1 MKGIY
6 LVLGSNL
13 GEKLSS
19 LKYAEKRISESIGG
33 IINRSFYYETEPW
46 GYYQQP
52 VFLNQAI
59 QIETELDPYQL
70 LIQLNS
76 IEKEMGRV
84 RYIKWHERVIDID
97 ILYYHDLVIKSEML
111 TIPHPE
117 IPNRLFVLAPLNDI
131 AADELHPESGKT
143 QRELLLACKDN
154 LNVKRLD

>member
-33 IINRSFYYETEPW
+33 IINQSFYYETEPW
-46 GYYQQP
+46 GYDQQP
-52 VFLNQAI
+52 AYLNQVI
-59 QIETELDPYQL
+59 QITTELKPHEL
-70 LIQLNS
+70 LLKLNN

-117 IPNRLFVLAPLNDI
+117 IPNRLFVLVPLNDI